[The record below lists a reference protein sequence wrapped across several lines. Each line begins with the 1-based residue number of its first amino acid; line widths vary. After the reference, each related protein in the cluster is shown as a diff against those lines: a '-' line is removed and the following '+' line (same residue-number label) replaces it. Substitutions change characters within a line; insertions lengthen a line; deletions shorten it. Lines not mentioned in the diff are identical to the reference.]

1 LDYITKPFQIEEV
14 AARVE
19 THLALRRLQKDLQ
32 ETNDRMQREL
42 DLAARVQASMMRRRL
57 PEIPGWQLAV
67 ELMPAKLTCGDF
79 FDAFRVP
86 DGRIALL
93 IADVVDKGVGAALYM
108 SMSCTLLRTF
118 IMEHPSHPE
127 EVFQAVNNRILE
139 DTSADQF
146 VTVFLGILDLE
157 NGRMTC
163 SNAGHPPPLLLR
175 ADGTT
180 QTIQPHGPV
189 LGILEDRAWGNQH
202 LQLSKGDKLVI
213 YTDGITE
220 AQNERAELFG
230 MDRLTEMVRTCVGK
244 GAEDTRDLIDHA
256 VQQFV
261 DGADQSDDIAL
272 MVLSRGE

>member
-1 LDYITKPFQIEEV
+1 
-14 AARVE
+14 
-19 THLALRRLQKDLQ
+19 
-32 ETNDRMQREL
+32 
-42 DLAARVQASMMRRRL
+42 
-57 PEIPGWQLAV
+57 
-67 ELMPAKLTCGDF
+67 
-79 FDAFRVP
+79 
-86 DGRIALL
+86 
-93 IADVVDKGVGAALYM
+93 
-108 SMSCTLLRTF
+108 
-118 IMEHPSHPE
+118 MEHPSHPE